1 MRCSGSVRASECMY
15 LSIACNQTGVG
26 HFVKMLLA
34 VLLLASP
41 EILLRGFESRSW
53 LISVFCLLLK

>member
-1 MRCSGSVRASECMY
+1 MY

-41 EILLRGFESRSW
+41 EILLCGFESGSW
-53 LISVFCLLLK
+53 LISVFLFTVKIV